1 MRYLLVVFLAIP
13 LYTFGQS
20 PQVPHKLQFAGMTL
34 TIRDDARHEIQKDVD
49 ALTRSPRHFMI
60 KVERAR
66 TYFPII
72 EQVFAEERLP
82 DDFKYLVLQES
93 ALIPDAVSVSQAV
106 GFWQFKDFT
115 AVEMGLRVDREVDE
129 RMNIVS
135 SSHAAARY
143 IKKNNFY
150 FNNWL
155 HALQAYQMGAGG
167 AMKAIKD
174 DKAGAKH
181 MEITSK
187 TYWYVKKFLAHKIAF
202 QDAVNAPGELTV
214 ATLSS
219 GGHDSLKD
227 LAKDVSMTEEELL
240 AYNKWVRR
248 DGIPGDKEY
257 AILVPVNNATRDYLI
272 AARATTREAA
282 ALASNKA
289 PDKDPVPAAVERTA
303 ATTINGVPAIAA
315 RAGETP
321 TAFAKRTGVEL
332 KSFLKYNDLTS
343 GQKLV
348 AGKYY
353 FTSKKKN
360 RAAKD
365 YHKLAEG
372 ESLWEVSQ
380 QYGIRLTRL
389 LRFNR
394 LGGDSRPGAGTML
407 YLSSKKPKGGGIK
420 TAPEDVLEVD
430 KNSLFAWSADPSAG
444 VTGSNASSQRQ
455 EIPQSVQT
463 APAPESQKI
472 SVRTDEPAQNTGSD
486 KATAKSNIPIV
497 QTAEDTSPPAA
508 KPENRPV
515 PASDA
520 REHEVLPGETLY
532 GISREYNV
540 AVMDIARWNNVDMN
554 VGIKPGQVL
563 KLQGEPGEMEVAPS
577 VVTSASEIVHE
588 VRPSDTLYSVA
599 RKYGVSIKELM
610 EWNQKSDFNIHV
622 GEKLKVLPR

>member
-1 MRYLLVVFLAIP
+1 MRYLQVVLLAIP

-20 PQVPHKLQFAGMTL
+20 PQVPHKLEFAGMTL
-34 TIRDDARHEIQKDVD
+34 TICDDARREIQQDVD
-49 ALTRSPRHFMI
+49 ALTRSPRHFKI

-72 EQVFAEERLP
+72 EKVFAEERLP

-135 SSHAAARY
+135 SSRAAARY
-143 IKKNNFY
+143 MKKNNFY

-181 MEITSK
+181 MEITGK
-187 TYWYVKKFLAHKIAF
+187 TYWYVKKYLAHKIAF
-202 QDAVNAPGELTV
+202 QDAVNDPGEVTV
-214 ATLSS
+214 ATLPS
-219 GGHDSLKD
+219 GGHGSLKD

-240 AYNKWVRR
+240 AYNKWVRK

-257 AILVPVNNATRDYLI
+257 AILVPVNNTTRDYLI

-282 ALASNKA
+282 ALASNKT
-289 PDKDPVPAAVERTA
+289 PDKDPVPATAERTA
-303 ATTINGVPAIAA
+303 STRINGVPAMAA

-321 TAFAKRTGVEL
+321 VAFAKRAGVEV
-332 KSFLKYNDLTS
+332 KTFLKYNDLNS
-343 GQKLV
+343 RQKLV

-353 FTSKKKN
+353 FTSKKRN

-380 QYGIRLTRL
+380 QYGIRLTKL

-394 LGGDSRPGAGTML
+394 LKDDSRPGAGTML
-407 YLSSKKPKGGGIK
+407 YLSSKKPKGGSIK

-430 KNSLFAWSADPSAG
+430 KNSLFAWSADPSSG
-444 VTGSNASSQRQ
+444 VATS
-455 EIPQSVQT
+455 E
-463 APAPESQKI
+463 PEKI
-472 SVRTDEPAQNTGSD
+472 SVRTDEPVQNTGSD
-486 KATAKSNIPIV
+486 KAVPDANIPTV
-497 QTAEDTSPPAA
+497 QPAEDASPQVIE
-508 KPENRPV
+508 PENRSAQV
-515 PASDA
+515 PDA

-532 GISREYNV
+532 GISREYDV

-563 KLQGEPGEMEVAPS
+563 KLQGESEETEMAPS
-577 VVTSASEIVHE
+577 TVTSASQIVHE
-588 VRPSDTLYSVA
+588 VRASDTLYSVA

-610 EWNQKSDFNIHV
+610 EWNEKSDFNIHV

>member
-1 MRYLLVVFLAIP
+1 MRYFLVLLFAIP
-13 LYTFGQS
+13 LNVLGQS
-20 PQVPHKLQFAGMTL
+20 PQVPHKLEFAGMTL
-34 TIRDDARHEIQKDVD
+34 TIREDARREIQQDVD

-135 SSHAAARY
+135 SSRAAARY
-143 IKKNNFY
+143 MKKNNFY

-181 MEITSK
+181 MDITSK

-202 QDAVNAPGELTV
+202 QDAVKSTGEVTV
-214 ATLSS
+214 ATLPS

-227 LAKDVSMTEEELL
+227 LAKDVSMSGEELL

-248 DGIPGDKEY
+248 DGIPDDKEY
-257 AILVPVNNATRDYLI
+257 AILVPVTNTTRDYLI

-282 ALASNKA
+282 ALASNKV
-289 PDKDPVPAAVERTA
+289 PDKDPVPATTERTA
-303 ATTINGVPAIAA
+303 VTSINGVPATAA

-321 TAFAKRTGVEL
+321 AAFAKRAGIEL
-332 KSFLKYNDLTS
+332 KSLLKYNDLNAR
-343 GQKLV
+343 QKLEG
-348 AGKYY
+348 GKFY

-372 ESLWEVSQ
+372 ESLWQVSQ
-380 QYGIRLTRL
+380 QYGIRLARL

-394 LGGDSRPGAGTML
+394 LGDESRPEAGTTL
-407 YLSSKKPKGGGIK
+407 YLSSKKPKDGGIK

-430 KNSLFAWSADPSAG
+430 KNSLFAWSADPS
-444 VTGSNASSQRQ
+444 TGAASSGSTPRQ
-455 EIPQSVQT
+455 QVEVRTISVVPAEPVQNNGSEQT
-463 APAPESQKI
+463 AQDTNIRTVQAVEETAPKEAQPESK
-472 SVRTDEPAQNTGSD
+472 VAQ
-486 KATAKSNIPIV
+486 AP
-497 QTAEDTSPPAA
+497 DTR
-508 KPENRPV
+508 K
-515 PASDA
+515 
-520 REHEVLPGETLY
+520 HTVLPGETLY

-563 KLQGEPGEMEVAPS
+563 KLQGEPSEMAVAPS
-577 VVTSASEIVHE
+577 TVTKASEIVHE
-588 VRPSDTLYSVA
+588 VRASDTLYSVA

-610 EWNQKSDFNIHV
+610 EWNEKSDFNIHV

>member
-1 MRYLLVVFLAIP
+1 MRYLLVVLLAIP
-13 LYTFGQS
+13 LYVSGQS
-20 PQVPHKLQFAGMTL
+20 PQVPHKLEFAGMTL
-34 TIRDDARHEIQKDVD
+34 TIRDDARREIQKDVD

-72 EQVFAEERLP
+72 EKVFAEERLP

-115 AVEMGLRVDREVDE
+115 AVEMGLRVDRDVDE

-135 SSHAAARY
+135 SSRAAARY
-143 IKKNNFY
+143 MKKNNFY

-155 HALQAYQMGAGG
+155 YALQAYQMGAGG

-202 QDAVNAPGELTV
+202 QDAVNSPGELTV
-214 ATLSS
+214 APLPS
-219 GGHDSLKD
+219 GGHHSLKG
-227 LAKDVSMTEEELL
+227 LAKDVSMTPEELL

-248 DGIPGDKEY
+248 DGIPADKEY
-257 AILVPVNNATRDYLI
+257 TILVPVNNATRDYLI

-282 ALASNKA
+282 SLASSKA
-289 PDKDPVPAAVERTA
+289 PEKVPATTAAERTA
-303 ATTINGVPAIAA
+303 STRINGVPAIAA

-321 TAFAKRTGVEL
+321 AALAKRTGVEL
-332 KSFLKYNDLTS
+332 KSFLKYNDLS
-343 GQKLV
+343 ARQRLV
-348 AGKYY
+348 AGEYY
-353 FTSKKKN
+353 FTAKKRN

-380 QYGIRLTRL
+380 HYGIRLTRL

-394 LGGDSRPGAGTML
+394 LDDDSRPGAGTML
-407 YLSSKKPKGGGIK
+407 YLSSKKPKGGGLK
-420 TAPEDVLEVD
+420 AAPEDVLEVD
-430 KNSLFAWSADPSAG
+430 KNSLFAWSADPAAG
-444 VTGSNASSQRQ
+444 VTVSNSSSRRQ
-455 EIPQSVQT
+455 ESTPRVESV
-463 APAPESQKI
+463 PAPEPEKI
-472 SVRTDEPAQNTGSD
+472 SIKTDEPVKEITSD
-486 KATAKSNIPIV
+486 ESAPGPNMSTV
-497 QTAEDTSPPAA
+497 QASGDTSPVAE
-508 KPENRPV
+508 PESVPV
-515 PASDA
+515 RVSEA

-532 GISREYNV
+532 GISRKYNV

-563 KLQGEPGEMEVAPS
+563 KLEGEPQEMDVAPS
-577 VVTSASEIVHE
+577 TVTAASEIVHE
-588 VRPSDTLYSVA
+588 VRASDTLYSVA

-610 EWNQKSDFNIHV
+610 EWNEKSDFNIHI